1 MDATRAAVGVLSA
14 AGIEAY
20 GEVPADRPTR
30 FASVMRT
37 GGARGRVLETARL
50 SVDCWGATRR
60 ESAELADAA
69 ADALLRAPDFEQD
82 VFGASVESVYWN
94 PDPDSGAP
102 RTCVNAELHIN
113 N

>member
-1 MDATRAAVGVLSA
+1 MDATRAAVGALSA

-20 GEVPADRPTR
+20 GEVPADRPAR

-50 SVDCWGATRR
+50 SVDCWAGTRR
-60 ESAELADAA
+60 ESAELADEA
-69 ADALLRAPDFEQD
+69 ADALLRAPDSD
-82 VFGASVESVYWN
+82 PNVFGALVESVYWN

-102 RTCVNAELHIN
+102 RTCVNAEFRIN